1 MRSNRDGSYDIFI
14 QPTAPTG
21 ERVVNWLPSPKGK
34 FALVWRAYLPKAELL
49 DGSFRLPPVAVTEL
63 IE

>member
-1 MRSNRDGSYDIFI
+1 MTDDFI
-14 QPTAPTG
+14 T
-21 ERVVNWLPSPKGK
+21 N
-34 FALVWRAYLPKAELL
+34 LPKAELL